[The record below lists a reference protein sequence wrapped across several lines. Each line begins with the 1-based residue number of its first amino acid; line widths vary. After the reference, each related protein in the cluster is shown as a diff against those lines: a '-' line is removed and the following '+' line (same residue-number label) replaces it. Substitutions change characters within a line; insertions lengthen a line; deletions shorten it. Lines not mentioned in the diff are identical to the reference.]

1 MTLKLNKMYIN
12 GLFGEFDYLLDF
24 GAISDNVIILTAPNG
39 YGKSTILKILDKFFN
54 KRFDSLLDESFNFF
68 ELEFD
73 DIKIKVEKTDDTL
86 RIFYNNEDFS
96 IKRSDFLENNKR
108 FRYVLKTDL
117 PFMSRFHNNKWI
129 DDRDGEILSTKELIE
144 RYKFMFGEL
153 SEEIKY
159 DEKLLGL
166 LDKNVFFVE
175 TNRLVDS
182 GFLKNSS
189 ENSENSAI
197 KNLSGNIIQL
207 INEVKEAQYD
217 ISMDQS
223 SDFPT
228 RVMSLLS
235 DNVAV
240 DVSEVIEEVINI
252 TRFDKTYN
260 ENEIFGNLKLDSKII
275 GKLKNEGIYNN
286 KSFLLVLSSYLKD
299 FMHRVNHCSDLAKR
313 IHLFKNSVNSLL
325 QFKNIDI
332 HPIYGLIVQ
341 KKPKNS
347 KSNKTDEFNKIDKS
361 YSGDFSIDLL
371 SSGEQHLIILL
382 GNLIFNTKFGTLIL
396 IDEPEISLHA
406 AWQKKLLS
414 LISEIANINKFN
426 ILIATH
432 SFTLING
439 NWDNTIELAELL
451 K

>member
-1 MTLKLNKMYIN
+1 MYIN
-12 GLFGEFDYLLDF
+12 GMFGQFDYLLNF
-24 GAISDNVIILTAPNG
+24 GNISDNVTILTAPNG

-54 KRFDSLLDESFNFF
+54 KKFDSLLDESFNFF

-73 DIKIKVEKTDDTL
+73 DIKVKVEKDDDIL
-86 RIFYNNEDFS
+86 KILYNGDEFF
-96 IKRSDFLENNKR
+96 IKRSDFLENNKK
-108 FRYVLKTDL
+108 FRYILKSEL
-117 PFMSRFHNNKWI
+117 PYISRFHNNKWI
-129 DDRDGEILSTKELIE
+129 DDRDGEVLTTKELLK
-144 RYKFMFGEL
+144 RYRFIFGEF
-153 SEEIKY
+153 SDEIKY
-159 DEKLLGL
+159 DEKLLDL

-182 GFLKNSS
+182 KFLKNN
-189 ENSENSAI
+189 EEKSAI
-197 KNLSGNIIQL
+197 KNLSESILKL
-207 INEVKEAQYD
+207 INEIKETQYS
-217 ISMDQS
+217 ISMNQS
-223 SDFPT
+223 SEFPT

-240 DVSEVIEEVINI
+240 DVSEVIQEVINI
-252 TRFDKTYN
+252 SKFDKVYN
-260 ENEIFGNLKLDSKII
+260 KNEIFGNLKLDYKII
-275 GKLKNEGIYNN
+275 KKLKNEEIYNN

-299 FMHRVNHCSDLAKR
+299 IMERVNHCSDLAQR

-332 HPIYGLIVQ
+332 HPIYGLIVE
-341 KKPKNS
+341 KKK
-347 KSNKTDEFNKIDKS
+347 KDNKVSENDDFNRMDKS

-414 LISEIANINKFN
+414 LISEIANVNKFN

-451 K
+451 N